1 VEIKMDQTDYKIIS
15 NSNRCQKCYFRF
27 EVVLDDIEEIN
38 ISCRHPMGP
47 GNSMHCIY
55 FKNMDMD

>member
-1 VEIKMDQTDYKIIS
+1 MDQTDYKIIS

>member
-1 VEIKMDQTDYKIIS
+1 MDQIDYKIIS
-15 NSNRCQKCYFRF
+15 NSNRCHKCYFRF
-27 EVVLDDIEEIN
+27 EVVLDDVEEIN

-47 GNSMHCIY
+47 GNSIHCIY